1 MVCTTNSPLVVQVEQ
16 FTSCTMTVRAVASK
30 IKVVRPEGK
39 NVGCVMMLDCE
50 GCKILQFQ
58 FSVNPHFQHQIL
70 LQHHRLHNFCLA
82 ALQHEKQKAT
92 CIVASMMKL

>member
-1 MVCTTNSPLVVQVEQ
+1 
-16 FTSCTMTVRAVASK
+16 
-30 IKVVRPEGK
+30 
-39 NVGCVMMLDCE
+39 MMLDRE
-50 GCKILQFQ
+50 GCKILGILQFK
-58 FSVNPHFQHQIL
+58 FFANPHFQHQIL